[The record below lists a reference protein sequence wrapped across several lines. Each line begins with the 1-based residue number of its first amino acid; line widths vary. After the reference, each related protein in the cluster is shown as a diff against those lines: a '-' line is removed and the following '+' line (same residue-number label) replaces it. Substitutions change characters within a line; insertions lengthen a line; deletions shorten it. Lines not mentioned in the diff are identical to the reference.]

1 MAKLFDKT
9 KGSAL
14 GSGKIMLPGSLL
26 NEALLGTLV
35 RYRRSV
41 ASGYSPVGLDELASV
56 FAAAGKGEVFL
67 SEKLDG
73 ELWFLVLQG
82 KEAFLANS
90 RGRVIHGKLPFL
102 TEAQGLAKKTGDQSA
117 VFAGEFYATSAAG
130 KDRPRVGDLAA
141 ALAAGKDKADRLRF
155 AVFDIVELHA
165 EDEDL
170 TTYGAK
176 LEKLTALFGEGKHLT
191 VAPTEK
197 AEGTGSISDRYESV
211 VVSGQAEGLVLRTD
225 LGRIYKLKPEHTID
239 AVVVGFSESSGKD
252 KKGKEVRS
260 ISLAL
265 MRDDETYQLIS
276 GCGTLGGSKI
286 RAALYKKLSALE
298 VAGNFRQVTGDGALY
313 RFVRPEVVV
322 EVKVADIISLD
333 SRDEVIR
340 RLVLRYDGDAG
351 WVKGRLSAGVSLN
364 NPVLLR
370 VRDDKQVTAEEVRF
384 SQVEECCWVAPEK
397 AGSAFEALPVS
408 KLLDRQVYTK
418 ETKGQIAVRKLLL
431 WQTNKE
437 KVSTEYPAFVVHW
450 TDYSPGRK
458 EPLQH
463 TVRPAATKKD
473 AEHLAKGLIEANIKK
488 GWEQVKPS

>member
-9 KGSAL
+9 KGSSL
-14 GSGKIMLPGSLL
+14 GSGKIMPPGSLL
-26 NEALLGTLV
+26 DQALLGIMA

-41 ASGYSPVGLDELASV
+41 ASSYSPIGLDDLSSV

-73 ELWFLVLQG
+73 ELWFLVLQD

-102 TEAQGLAKKTGDQSA
+102 TKAQGIAKKTGDQLA
-117 VFAGEFYATSAAG
+117 IFAGEFYATSAAG
-130 KDRPRVGDLAA
+130 KDRPRAADLSA
-141 ALAAGKDKADRLRF
+141 ALAGGKGKADQLHF
-155 AVFDIVELHA
+155 AVFDIVELHT

-176 LEKLTALFGEGKHLT
+176 LEKLTGMFGEGEHLA

-197 AEGTGSISDRYESV
+197 VEGTGSISDRYEST

-239 AVVVGFSESSGKD
+239 AVVVGFSERTGKA
-252 KKGKEVRS
+252 KEVRS
-260 ISLAL
+260 IILAL
-265 MRDDETYQLIS
+265 MRDDETYQLIG
-276 GCGTLGGSKI
+276 GCGTLGDSKA
-286 RAALYKKLSALE
+286 RAALYKKLSSIE
-298 VAGNFRQVTGDGALY
+298 VAGNFRQVSGDGALY
-313 RFVRPEVVV
+313 RFVQPEVVV
-322 EVKVADIISLD
+322 EIRVADIISFD
-333 SRDEVIR
+333 SRDEAIQ
-340 RLVLRYDGDAG
+340 RLVLKYDGEAG

-364 NPVLLR
+364 NPVLSR

-384 SQVEECCWVAPEK
+384 SQVEECCWVTLEK
-397 AGSAFEALPVS
+397 ADSAFEALPAS
-408 KLLDRQVYTK
+408 KLLDRQAYTK

-437 KVSTEYPAFVVHW
+437 KISTEYPAFVVHW

-463 TVRPAATKKD
+463 TARPAATKKD

-488 GWEQVKPS
+488 GWEQVKST

>member
-1 MAKLFDKT
+1 M
-9 KGSAL
+9 
-14 GSGKIMLPGSLL
+14 
-26 NEALLGTLV
+26 
-35 RYRRSV
+35 
-41 ASGYSPVGLDELASV
+41 
-56 FAAAGKGEVFL
+56 
-67 SEKLDG
+67 
-73 ELWFLVLQG
+73 
-82 KEAFLANS
+82 
-90 RGRVIHGKLPFL
+90 
-102 TEAQGLAKKTGDQSA
+102 
-117 VFAGEFYATSAAG
+117 
-130 KDRPRVGDLAA
+130 
-141 ALAAGKDKADRLRF
+141 
-155 AVFDIVELHA
+155 
-165 EDEDL
+165 
-170 TTYGAK
+170 
-176 LEKLTALFGEGKHLT
+176 
-191 VAPTEK
+191 
-197 AEGTGSISDRYESV
+197 
-211 VVSGQAEGLVLRTD
+211 
-225 LGRIYKLKPEHTID
+225 
-239 AVVVGFSESSGKD
+239 
-252 KKGKEVRS
+252 
-260 ISLAL
+260 
-265 MRDDETYQLIS
+265 
-276 GCGTLGGSKI
+276 
-286 RAALYKKLSALE
+286 
-298 VAGNFRQVTGDGALY
+298 TGDGALY